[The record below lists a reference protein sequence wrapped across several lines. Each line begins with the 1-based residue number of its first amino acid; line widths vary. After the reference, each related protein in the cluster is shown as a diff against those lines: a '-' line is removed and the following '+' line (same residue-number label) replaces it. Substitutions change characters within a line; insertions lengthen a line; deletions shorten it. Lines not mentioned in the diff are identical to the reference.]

1 MVKVLGNVNYV
12 ISLIVK
18 HLL

>member
-1 MVKVLGNVNYV
+1 MV

-18 HLL
+18 MS